1 MMSGR
6 GVGDARFSI
15 FFSMSLE
22 FPLKL
27 ENGLTLPS
35 FDRSFDD
42 EEDFPGCDVDFGDG
56 TVVDEEEFNEPDEL
70 DFW

>member
-1 MMSGR
+1 MMSDL
-6 GVGDARFSI
+6 GVGDAKFSM

-27 ENGLTLPS
+27 EKGLTLPS
-35 FDRSFDD
+35 FDLSFDD
-42 EEDFPGCDVDFGDG
+42 DFPGCDEDFGDG
-56 TVVDEEEFNEPDEL
+56 TVVLEEFNDPDEL